1 MRTSIVASN
10 RQRGRVDPL
19 LLLAG
24 VAVVLLVAGMLYVT
38 LQDDPAPAEPPTGMI
53 ERESAAPAAAPA
65 TVTTPAAAATATAP
79 QGDFASRQLPP
90 YQPTVPAADSP
101 RLTPADERA
110 GDGVVISGQ
119 LLEQLEK
126 EAEDTEAA
134 TGAVPLS
141 PPQ

>member
-1 MRTSIVASN
+1 MRTSVTSS
-10 RQRGRVDPL
+10 QQQGRANPA

-24 VAVVLLVAGMLYVT
+24 AAVVLLVLGMLYIT
-38 LQDDPAPAEPPTGMI
+38 LQDDSEPAEPAAGMVERESTAPAPA
-53 ERESAAPAAAPA
+53 AA
-65 TVTTPAAAATATAP
+65 TVTTPAAAAATAP
-79 QGDFASRQLPP
+79 QGDFTARQLPP

-101 RLTPADERA
+101 RLAPADERS

-134 TGAVPLS
+134 AGAVQLS

>member
-1 MRTSIVASN
+1 MKTSIVGS
-10 RQRGRVDPL
+10 RQCGRVNPL

-24 VAVVLLVAGMLYVT
+24 VAVVLLVIGMLYIT
-38 LQDDPAPAEPPTGMI
+38 LQDDTAPAEQPTGMI
-53 ERESAAPAAAPA
+53 ERESAAPAPAAA
-65 TVTTPAAAATATAP
+65 TVATPAAAAAPTTP
-79 QGDFASRQLPP
+79 QGDFTSRQLPP

-101 RLTPADERA
+101 RLAPAEERA

-134 TGAVPLS
+134 AGEVPLS
-141 PPQ
+141 NPR